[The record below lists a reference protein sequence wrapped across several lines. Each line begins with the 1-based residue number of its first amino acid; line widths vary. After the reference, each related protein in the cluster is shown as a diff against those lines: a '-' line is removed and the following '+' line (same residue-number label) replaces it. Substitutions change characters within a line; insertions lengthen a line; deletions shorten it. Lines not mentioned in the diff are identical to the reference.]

1 MDLDPTTFA
10 LQILNFAVLVWLL
23 GRFLY
28 RPVLAALEQRRA
40 ELEAKRREAEEALA
54 RARALEAEYRG
65 RLAAWEE
72 EKARLRR
79 ALGEELEAERARRM
93 AALGEELEREREQ
106 ARRAAEEAL
115 REERRDLERRAVEQ
129 ATAFLAR
136 LLEPFAQP
144 AVERGLVELF
154 IAWLEQLPAERRE
167 ELRKGYRAGRLQL
180 LTAFPLP
187 EDLRRRLAELLAGD
201 SEAPLPHRCDPT
213 LKAGIVLE
221 DGGARYAATLQ
232 DELKLFAELGR
243 ERED

>member
-1 MDLDPTTFA
+1 
-10 LQILNFAVLVWLL
+10 
-23 GRFLY
+23 
-28 RPVLAALEQRRA
+28 
-40 ELEAKRREAEEALA
+40 
-54 RARALEAEYRG
+54 
-65 RLAAWEE
+65 
-72 EKARLRR
+72 
-79 ALGEELEAERARRM
+79 M

-201 SEAPLPHRCDPT
+201 GEAPLPHRCDPT
-213 LKAGIVLE
+213 LKTGIVLE
-221 DGGARYAATLQ
+221 DGSARHAATLQ